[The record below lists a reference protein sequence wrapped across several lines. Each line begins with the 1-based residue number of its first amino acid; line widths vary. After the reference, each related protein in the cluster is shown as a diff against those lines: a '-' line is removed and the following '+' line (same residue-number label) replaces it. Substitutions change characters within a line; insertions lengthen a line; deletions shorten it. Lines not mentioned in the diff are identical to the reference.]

1 MEFHGLQSTFP
12 FDEQLLGSPA
22 GLPPAGSI
30 TGSGILSLESPL
42 GVEQASAS
50 AGATTVTAFAP
61 VVAQRTPEKAVRVAS
76 SKSWLNAPPPV
87 SSETKVKLE
96 HQKHD
101 AGTLL
106 RPCYAITPPA
116 VSSSINAPSGLLGVP
131 IGGAH
136 ATQLVCSR
144 PACAIFKLLEGWPSG
159 ARHSLK
165 AGTFLT
171 SLGFAGLACI
181 SVYGPGR
188 SIVSPSAETVASRPV
203 NQSKVSRKGAKKVG
217 KSNKPRRPQNAFMMW
232 SSQGARLRVSCE
244 LPSCCYRRHS
254 ATVVYL
260 NRHSIKRTDLV
271 YDRIA
276 LGHRGASN
284 LTSANTPDRF
294 RRTTP
299 ECKMRT

>member
-1 MEFHGLQSTFP
+1 MEFHGLQSTLP

-76 SKSWLNAPPPV
+76 PKPWLNAPPPV

-106 RPCYAITPPA
+106 RPCYATTPPA
-116 VSSSINAPSGLLGVP
+116 VSSSINAPS
-131 IGGAH
+131 
-136 ATQLVCSR
+136 
-144 PACAIFKLLEGWPSG
+144 
-159 ARHSLK
+159 
-165 AGTFLT
+165 
-171 SLGFAGLACI
+171 
-181 SVYGPGR
+181 
-188 SIVSPSAETVASRPV
+188 VSPSAETVASRPV

-232 SSQGARLRVSCE
+232 SSQGARLRVSQNNPGMQNAHVSKLLGQIWRSMNPDEKQAWKVKAKAAAEQHKKEHPNYRYGPGEEHYKKKRWDAAAKMLGVDLEKDDFYTIDYRAIVEMAEHMRQEE
-244 LPSCCYRRHS
+244 LQSK
-254 ATVVYL
+254 L
-260 NRHSIKRTDLV
+260 
-271 YDRIA
+271 
-276 LGHRGASN
+276 
-284 LTSANTPDRF
+284 
-294 RRTTP
+294 
-299 ECKMRT
+299 